1 MRRSNKSIYGSQP
14 VQQVE
19 EFDESAIDEIAKPIL
34 AYNRRL
40 ENIIRQMIDTQGA
53 NYNKELIMDRLKLLQ
68 NEMSAVITATNG

>member
-14 VQQVE
+14 PQQVE
-19 EFDESAIDEIAKPIL
+19 EFDESAITEIAKPIL

-68 NEMSAVITATNG
+68 NEMSAVITTTNG